1 MKARV
6 TWTSASQG
14 GRQFLPTGS
23 RYSTVSRFP
32 EDGADWPK
40 DAWSVVIDFS
50 PPPNVQGNPSTGDLR
65 FLSSDAPTERLRP
78 GREFD
83 LYEGEGR
90 VAVVMLVGD

>member
-23 RYSTVSRFP
+23 QYSTVSRFP
-32 EDGADWPK
+32 EDGAEWSK
-40 DAWSVVIDFS
+40 EAWSIVIDFS
-50 PPPNVQGNPSTGDLR
+50 PPPDVQGNPSIGVLR

-78 GREFD
+78 GREFN
-83 LYEGEGR
+83 LYEGEHR
-90 VAVVMLVGD
+90 VAVVTLL